1 LAAKDT
7 TMEDV
12 TRLDIQRDGLS
23 QAQPLA
29 SARTGSEQRHKE
41 YMAHI
46 DRMDNDPEYRM
57 KWEQRERDMEEA
69 KQRNY
74 YY

>member
-1 LAAKDT
+1 MHNKLTQIDKDN
-7 TMEDV
+7 
-12 TRLDIQRDGLS
+12 ISIYGLH

-29 SARTGSEQRHKE
+29 SARTGAEQRRQE
-41 YMAHI
+41 YNEHCK
-46 DRMDNDPEYRM
+46 RMEADPEYRM
-57 KWEQRERDMEEA
+57 KWEQRERELHEA

>member
-1 LAAKDT
+1 MNLDQT
-7 TMEDV
+7 TRD
-12 TRLDIQRDGLS
+12 DISRDGLH

-29 SARTGSEQRHKE
+29 SARSAADERHKE
-41 YMAHI
+41 YMAHLE
-46 DRMDNDPEYRM
+46 RMKWDDDYRY
-57 KWEQRERDMEEA
+57 KWEQREKDMEEA

>member
-1 LAAKDT
+1 
-7 TMEDV
+7 MN
-12 TRLDIQRDGLS
+12 LDPIQQHHIENYGLN

-29 SARTGSEQRHKE
+29 SARSAAEERRKE
-41 YMAHI
+41 YNEHCK
-46 DRMDNDPEYRM
+46 RMEADPEYRM
-57 KWEQRERDMEEA
+57 KWEQREKDMEEA

>member
-1 LAAKDT
+1 
-7 TMEDV
+7 MEEV
-12 TRLDIQRDGLS
+12 TRLDIQRDGLH

-29 SARTGSEQRHKE
+29 SARTAAEERAKE
-41 YMAHI
+41 YQEHCKRLEA
-46 DRMDNDPEYRM
+46 DEEYRM
-57 KWEQRERDMEEA
+57 KWEQRERELQEA

>member
-1 LAAKDT
+1 MPNLDQT
-7 TMEDV
+7 TRD
-12 TRLDIQRDGLS
+12 DIQRDGLS

-29 SARTGSEQRHKE
+29 SARTGAEQRHKE
-41 YMAHI
+41 YIAHCK
-46 DRMDNDPEYRM
+46 RMDNDPEYRM
-57 KWEQRERDMEEA
+57 KWEQRERDIEEA

>member
-1 LAAKDT
+1 
-7 TMEDV
+7 MEEV
-12 TRLDIQRDGLS
+12 TILDIQRDGLS
-23 QAQPLA
+23 QAARLA
-29 SARTGSEQRHKE
+29 SGRKAAEQRRAE
-41 YMAHI
+41 YNAHCK
-46 DRMDNDPEYRM
+46 RMENDPEYRM